1 MKSVSGKNWV
11 EKKIDKNLLEKTKQ
25 DFNFNELLAKLIIS
39 RNFDKTEIFNIDNDL
54 EISNIFINNKDF
66 KIAADILIESIN
78 NKEKICILG
87 DYDVDGNAST
97 AFFVRFFEFIKHPYF
112 YYIPDREKDGYGASI
127 KIFEKLI
134 LKKPKLVIMVDCG
147 STSNDAINFLNKKS
161 IKSIIIDHHEI
172 NKPFP
177 RSNIIINPKK
187 NDGYEKYS
195 NLCATA
201 LTYFFLDLVIKKKN
215 YAYKLNNYLIYV
227 LLATVC
233 DVMPLRKINRI
244 LAINIL
250 KNYNVKKNMSIDTI
264 FRLKNKK
271 NKITIDDL
279 GFMIGPIIN
288 SAGRLGASHLSV
300 ELLSSENQ
308 NIVNE
313 ISERLIRLN
322 DKRKEIEK
330 KILDKINFKKIEKEN
345 KNIIIYYDP
354 NIKEGLIGI
363 IASRLKDYFN
373 KPAIVITRSN
383 NVFKGSA
390 RSTKDYNIGNL
401 IKLLCDKKIIQSG
414 GGHNMAAGLII
425 KKEKIKL
432 LDNFIQN
439 DYSKKVLNLINFL
452 EYDAE
457 LSSSSININLIN
469 NIYKLYPFGNDNPLP
484 LFLFKR
490 FKILKTTV
498 LDNRHIS
505 AILKPNLGTSIKTIC
520 YNSIN
525 TDLGNYLLSYK
536 NQIDIIAQVSLN
548 TWNNKKSV
556 QLNIKDV
563 FI

>member
-97 AFFVRFFEFIKHPYF
+97 ALFVRFLEFIKHPYF

-187 NDGYEKYS
+187 NDGYEKYN

-215 YAYKLNNYLIYV
+215 YAYELNNYLIYV

-250 KNYNVKKNMSIDTI
+250 KNYNVKKNISIDTI

-300 ELLSSENQ
+300 KLLSSENQ

-345 KNIIIYYDP
+345 KNVIIYYNP

-505 AILKPNLGTSIKTIC
+505 AILKSNLGTSIKTIC
-520 YNSIN
+520 YNCIN

>member
-11 EKKIDKNLLEKTKQ
+11 EKKINKNLLEKIKQ
-25 DFNFNELLAKLIIS
+25 DFNFNEILAKLIVS

-66 KIAADILIESIN
+66 KIAADILIESID

-97 AFFVRFFEFIKHPYF
+97 ALFVRFFEFIKHPYF

-127 KIFEKLI
+127 KIFEKII

-187 NDGYEKYS
+187 NDGYEKYT

-250 KNYNVKKNMSIDTI
+250 KNYNVKKNISIDTI

-288 SAGRLGASHLSV
+288 SAGRLGSSHLSV
-300 ELLSSENQ
+300 KLLSSENQ

-345 KNIIIYYDP
+345 KNVIIYYNP

-390 RSTKDYNIGNL
+390 RSTKNYNIGNL

-520 YNSIN
+520 YNCIN
-525 TDLGNYLLSYK
+525 TELGNYLLSYK

>member
-66 KIAADILIESIN
+66 KIASDILIESIN

-97 AFFVRFFEFIKHPYF
+97 ALFVRFFEFIKHPYF

-250 KNYNVKKNMSIDTI
+250 KNYNVKKNISIDTI

-300 ELLSSENQ
+300 KLLSSENQ

-345 KNIIIYYDP
+345 KNVIIYYNP

-520 YNSIN
+520 YNCIN

>member
-66 KIAADILIESIN
+66 KIASDILIESIN

-97 AFFVRFFEFIKHPYF
+97 ALFVRFFEFIKHPYF

-187 NDGYEKYS
+187 NDGYEKYN

-250 KNYNVKKNMSIDTI
+250 KNYNVKKNISIDTI

-300 ELLSSENQ
+300 KLLSSENQ

-345 KNIIIYYDP
+345 KNVIIYYNP

-520 YNSIN
+520 YNCIN

>member
-66 KIAADILIESIN
+66 KIASDILIESIN

-97 AFFVRFFEFIKHPYF
+97 ALFVRFFEFIKHPYF

-147 STSNDAINFLNKKS
+147 STSNDAINFLNKKN

-250 KNYNVKKNMSIDTI
+250 KNYNVKKNISIDTI

-300 ELLSSENQ
+300 KLLSSENQ

-345 KNIIIYYDP
+345 KNVIIYYNP

-520 YNSIN
+520 YNCIN

>member
-25 DFNFNELLAKLIIS
+25 EFHFNELLAKLIIS

-66 KIAADILIESIN
+66 KIAAEILIESIN

-97 AFFVRFFEFIKHPYF
+97 ALFVRFLKFIKHPYF

-187 NDGYEKYS
+187 NDGYEKYN

-215 YAYKLNNYLIYV
+215 YDYKLNNYLIYV

-250 KNYNVKKNMSIDTI
+250 KNYNVKKNISIDTI

-271 NKITIDDL
+271 NRITIDDL

-288 SAGRLGASHLSV
+288 SAGRLGVSHLSV
-300 ELLSSENQ
+300 ELLSTENQ

-313 ISERLIRLN
+313 ISEKLIRLN

-330 KILDKINFKKIEKEN
+330 KILDKINFKKIEKKN

-432 LDNFIQN
+432 LENFIQN
-439 DYSKKVLNLINFL
+439 DYSKRVSNLTNFL

-490 FKILKTTV
+490 FKILKPNV

-520 YNSIN
+520 YNCIN

-536 NQIDIIAQVSLN
+536 NQIDLIAQVSLN
-548 TWNNKKSV
+548 TWNNKKSI

>member
-25 DFNFNELLAKLIIS
+25 DFNYNELLAKLIIS

-66 KIAADILIESIN
+66 KIASDILIESIN

-97 AFFVRFFEFIKHPYF
+97 ALFVRFFEFIKHPYF

-127 KIFEKLI
+127 KIFEKLN

-147 STSNDAINFLNKKS
+147 STSNDAINFLNKKN

-233 DVMPLRKINRI
+233 DVMPLREINRI

-250 KNYNVKKNMSIDTI
+250 KNYNVKKNISIDTI

-300 ELLSSENQ
+300 KLLSSENQ

-345 KNIIIYYDP
+345 KNVIIYYNP

-505 AILKPNLGTSIKTIC
+505 AILQPNLGTSIKTIC
-520 YNSIN
+520 YNCIN

-536 NQIDIIAQVSLN
+536 NQINIIAQVSLN

>member
-66 KIAADILIESIN
+66 KIASDILIESIN

-97 AFFVRFFEFIKHPYF
+97 ALFVRFFEFIKHPYF

-147 STSNDAINFLNKKS
+147 STSNDAINFLNKKN

-187 NDGYEKYS
+187 NDGYEKYN

-250 KNYNVKKNMSIDTI
+250 KNYNVKKNISIDTI

-300 ELLSSENQ
+300 KLLSSENQ

-313 ISERLIRLN
+313 ISERLIKLN

-345 KNIIIYYDP
+345 KNVIIYYNP

-390 RSTKDYNIGNL
+390 RSTNDYNIGNL

>member
-66 KIAADILIESIN
+66 KIASDILIESIN

-97 AFFVRFFEFIKHPYF
+97 ALFVRFFEFIKHPYF

-127 KIFEKLI
+127 KIFEKLN
-134 LKKPKLVIMVDCG
+134 LKKTKLVIMVDCG
-147 STSNDAINFLNKKS
+147 STSNDAINFLNKKN

-187 NDGYEKYS
+187 NDGYEKYN

-250 KNYNVKKNMSIDTI
+250 KNYNVKKNISIDTI

-300 ELLSSENQ
+300 KLLSSENQ

-313 ISERLIRLN
+313 ISERLIKLN

-345 KNIIIYYDP
+345 KNVIIYYNP

-520 YNSIN
+520 YNCIN